1 MQARVCELSVTVIIP
16 ALNEAESIGLVLG
29 EIPAD
34 AVGEVIVVDG
44 GSVDG
49 TVAIA
54 EATGARVLH
63 EPRRGYGRACATGLG
78 GAHGDVVVFLD
89 GDAAD
94 DPAQVPALLAPIASG
109 QADMVLGSRLAGE
122 MEPGAMPWQQR
133 FGNWLAARLIR
144 RLYGL
149 RLTDLGTFRAVRR
162 QALLELDMQEMTYG
176 WPTEMIVKAARRGLR
191 VIEVP
196 VRYRARQGGRSKISG
211 TVRGTALAAYHI
223 LGTVLR
229 FARWR

>member
-1 MQARVCELSVTVIIP
+1 MKARELSVTVVIP
-16 ALNEAESIGLVLG
+16 ALNEAESIGRLLA

-44 GSVDG
+44 GSTDDTAV
-49 TVAIA
+49 IA
-54 EATGARVLH
+54 EAAGARVLH
-63 EPRRGYGRACATGLG
+63 EPRRGYGRACATGL
-78 GAHGDVVVFLD
+78 AAALGDVVVFMD
-89 GDAAD
+89 GDGAD
-94 DPAQVPALLAPIASG
+94 DPAQVPILLAPISSG
-109 QADMVLGSRLAGE
+109 EADMVLGSRLAGK

-133 FGNWLAARLIR
+133 FGNWLAAWLIR

-176 WPTEMIVKAARRGLR
+176 WPTEMIVKAARRDWR
-191 VIEVP
+191 VMEVP
-196 VRYRARQGGRSKISG
+196 VRHRVRQGGRSKISG
-211 TVRGTALAAYHI
+211 TMRGTVLAAYHI

-229 FARWR
+229 FAGWR